1 MAQQLVNPLG
11 AVQEGQN
18 YVDGLFAQN
27 ANRLAGG
34 MLAGGDTK
42 GAAST
47 LYRSGD
53 LAGGRQIMTQ
63 AATDATNARTQQ
75 TADSARQLQTTMQ
88 VVKALKAQRDS
99 GQDVSAALMSYR
111 PTFLALGTNPQEF
124 DQIAAQIAANPAF
137 LDQVEALTAQA
148 MEYELRAGNSGDTVA
163 VGLNKQTGQTSSRL
177 AYAAPQAPQV
187 TTLGILNPPAR
198 PLPVGQDTAYQP
210 GTSTGAAILPGTQP
224 LSQAAPAAATGAA
237 ISANPLWSRQIQQES
252 GGKQFGANGQ
262 VLTSPKGAFGV
273 AQLMPGTAAD
283 MARQMGV
290 TVEQLRSDPALNEAA
305 GQRYQQQQ
313 LEKYGGNQ
321 ALALA
326 AYNAGPGAVD
336 AWLKPAGTVT
346 TLTIDGQPRRFTGLG
361 DPRTGEITTEEF
373 VARIPYAETKNYVE
387 NITQG
392 QYGQGDNEGSA
403 GQTTSGLEQLGGGYT
418 LQRMQTPADQ
428 RADRTEARMDR
439 AEARAEALANRRAR
453 TLTPQEVAAQGF
465 PEGSVV
471 QERPDGSLN
480 VVSGAKAEK
489 FTQDQRTTAGFAYRL
504 ENATRTLSTLAQ
516 QGVEKPSPAI
526 LAFGEGRIRENAL
539 SQNDRRWL
547 QAAREWLAPVLR
559 RDTGAA
565 VTPGELVTY
574 MNTYL
579 ASPTDDP
586 GTLAQKAQ
594 ARLTAEQ
601 AMRGMAGGAYGQLLE
616 DIRVQT
622 NSPNGQRRRPQTNTG
637 VVPYDLTPGQLN
649 AWRSLG
655 RSGGD
660 PSRPRGDRLNPVPLN
675 ERDPSATYGNI
686 PANGYYWDLEGV
698 LRQKRSR

>member
-1 MAQQLVNPLG
+1 MAQQLINPLG

-27 ANRLAGG
+27 ANRLAGNA
-34 MLAGGDTK
+34 LASGNTR
-42 GAAST
+42 AASQA

-53 LAGGRQIMTQ
+53 LAGGRQVTQ
-63 AATDATNARTQQ
+63 NAMADATAARTQQ
-75 TADSARQLQTTMQ
+75 TADSTRQLQTTLQ

-99 GQDVSAALMSYR
+99 GQDVSAALPQYR
-111 PTFLALGTNPQEF
+111 ATFLAMGTRPEDF

-137 LDQVEALTAQA
+137 LDQVEALTAQQ
-148 MEYELRAGNSGDTVA
+148 MEWELRSGANGDTAA
-163 VGLNKQTGQTSSRL
+163 VGINKQTGQTASRL
-177 AYAAPQAPQV
+177 AYAAPQAPQI
-187 TTLGILNPPAR
+187 TPLGVLNPPAR
-198 PLPVGQDTAYQP
+198 PLPVGQATEYQP
-210 GTSTGAAILPGTQP
+210 GTSTGGAILPGTQP

-237 ISANPLWSRQIQQES
+237 ISANPLWSRQVQQES
-252 GGKQFGANGQ
+252 GGQQFGANGQ
-262 VLTSPKGAFGV
+262 VLTSPAGAFGV
-273 AQLMPGTAAD
+273 AQLMPGTASD

-290 TVEQLRSDPALNEAA
+290 SVEQLRSDPALNEAA

-313 LEKYGGNQ
+313 LEKYGGNE

-326 AYNAGPGAVD
+326 AYNAGPARVD
-336 AWLKPAGTVT
+336 EW
-346 TLTIDGQPRRFTGLG
+346 IQRFG

-373 VARIPYAETKNYVE
+373 VASIPFAETKNYVE

-403 GQTTSGLEQLGGGYT
+403 GQTTGGLEQLGGGYT
-418 LQRMQTPADQ
+418 LQRMQTPADE
-428 RADRTEARMDR
+428 RATRTEARLDR
-439 AEARAEALANRRAR
+439 AEQRAVEDRNRRAR
-453 TLTPQEVAAQGF
+453 TLTAQEVAAQGLA
-465 PEGSVV
+465 EGTVV

-480 VVSGAKAEK
+480 VVSAPKSEKYTEGQRNSAAFAFRLQNAAGTLNRLAE
-489 FTQDQRTTAGFAYRL
+489 TGTER
-504 ENATRTLSTLAQ
+504 
-516 QGVEKPSPAI
+516 PSPAI
-526 LAFGEGRIRENAL
+526 LAFGDGRVQENAL
-539 SQNDRRWL
+539 SSTDRRWL

-559 RDTGAA
+559 KDTGAA
-565 VTPGELVTY
+565 VGPGELVTY
-574 MNTYL
+574 MGIYL
-579 ASPTDDP
+579 PSPTDDAA
-586 GTLAQKAQ
+586 TLAQKRQ
-594 ARLTAEQ
+594 AREVAEQ
-601 AMRGMAGGAYGQLLE
+601 ALRAQAGGAYTDMFPQAP
-616 DIRVQT
+616 
-622 NSPNGQRRRPQTNTG
+622 NSQRRRPQTNTG